1 MFLEKIQKWWGNVG
15 KWWGN
20 GGKCEKIV
28 MKLEKLN
35 KN

>member
-1 MFLEKIQKWWGNVG
+1 MVGNVGKWWGNVG